1 MRLKRKIPVF
11 IFGMSI
17 GLVVAV
23 GFFVFKFNEIFN
35 RLKDSAKEQITI
47 IQQPV
52 KTVNVAETDKEKK
65 KDNERF
71 KINLG
76 NNPKVNYQEVDS
88 LIGLKEDMK
97 IKVATDELLS
107 VKNIK
112 VIKIGDNFSGD
123 GKDSMIAELANIN
136 NNSSDLFTVE
146 FWKTPLNTKG
156 YRFSKN
162 RIMLYG
168 FVDFNDVVLY
178 QLNNIY
184 YIKASNQI
192 YKLNYGGDFKPLER
206 VSDSD
211 LIAKL
216 S

>member
-11 IFGMSI
+11 IFGVSI
-17 GLVVAV
+17 GLVVGI
-23 GFFVFKFNEIFN
+23 GFFVFKFNDMFN
-35 RLKDSAKEQITI
+35 KIKDSAKEHITI

-52 KTVNVAETDKEKK
+52 KTINIGEEDKVKK
-65 KDNERF
+65 QDKERF
-71 KINLG
+71 KVNLEK
-76 NNPKVNYQEVDS
+76 NQKVDYREVDS
-88 LIGLKEDMK
+88 LTALKEDMN

-112 VIKIGDNFSGD
+112 VIKIGDNFSGSD
-123 GKDSMIAELANIN
+123 KDSLIADLANVN
-136 NNSSDLFTVE
+136 ESASDLYVLE

-178 QLNNIY
+178 QLNNVY
-184 YIKASNQI
+184 YIKASNQV
-192 YKLNYGGDFKPLER
+192 YKLSYGGEFKPLER
-206 VSDSD
+206 VSDSE